1 VTAKKT
7 NVLPNPILSPLG
19 LLLTRL
25 VEALIE
31 RNVALCLRMG
41 THAESSFL
49 IEPTGLPLVL
59 RLVPSATRPVLE
71 AWPRGDAP
79 WCDARIAGSLQDLV
93 ALVSGEVDGDSL
105 FFSRRLEISG
115 DTEAVLALRN
125 AIDATGFDLLDEIE
139 AILGVAA
146 LPLRVMR
153 DGATRLQRLASS
165 AQARVL
171 APAMARL
178 AYIERELAQLR
189 QHQVAGGRR
198 RSSVRVQRESHPEK
212 EIDS

>member
-1 VTAKKT
+1 
-7 NVLPNPILSPLG
+7 VLPNPILLPLQ
-19 LLLTRL
+19 LLLARL

-31 RNVALCLRMG
+31 RNKALCARMG

-59 RLVPSATRPVLE
+59 RLVPSANRPVLE
-71 AWPRGDAP
+71 PWPRGDAP
-79 WCDARIAGSLQDLV
+79 ACDARIAGSLPDLV
-93 ALVSGEVDGDSL
+93 ALVSGEEDGDSL

-139 AILGVAA
+139 TILGAAA
-146 LPLRVMR
+146 LPLRVAR
-153 DGATRLQRLASS
+153 GGASRLQRLAAD

-178 AYIERELAQLR
+178 AYIEREMAQLR
-189 QHQVAGGRR
+189 QQQLAGARR
-198 RSSVRVQRESHPEK
+198 RSSVRVQREPQPDREV
-212 EIDS
+212 DR